1 MSRTAKLR
9 DALQQALRKERF
21 PAALA
26 VYDQLA
32 EAEPTEPRWPHRKGD
47 LLRRLNDDASAV
59 RAFERAVDLYATQG
73 FVARAAALAK
83 VILQID
89 PSRRDILE
97 RVDPEAAQRLHREA
111 RKSTVHAGPRDQPR
125 TIDEHG
131 TLQAAAKALARGEH
145 TEEAD
150 EEDDDDFFPEIDE
163 SAAIELVLTPAEL
176 APPPLPPRMSL
187 IELDPSEL
195 EVIEDDVLFVDVE
208 ELPHRRTAEDLAA
221 LPATPLLAE
230 LPKPVLQR
238 LLGEAELRELEAG
251 AFLIEVGQPSDA
263 LFLLVEGGVSV
274 HVPGSTEAPI
284 TLGEGELVGESCLL
298 DEVSRRADV
307 VVAPGGV
314 SALRIAKSTLDAL
327 VAEHPPLHELL
338 LELLGRRLLANLLLT
353 SPVFAGFDADTKREL
368 AGLFQLRSA
377 SKDTVLVEH
386 GKRGDGLYCVLL
398 GALEA
403 SGERTRRLGPGTV
416 LGQRSLITRQASPVD
431 VICVTDTLLLRLP
444 AARFNELAAT
454 YPPVLMYLSELAA
467 GPIDDAIG

>member
-1 MSRTAKLR
+1 M
-9 DALQQALRKERF
+9 
-21 PAALA
+21 
-26 VYDQLA
+26 
-32 EAEPTEPRWPHRKGD
+32 
-47 LLRRLNDDASAV
+47 
-59 RAFERAVDLYATQG
+59 
-73 FVARAAALAK
+73 
-83 VILQID
+83 
-89 PSRRDILE
+89 
-97 RVDPEAAQRLHREA
+97 
-111 RKSTVHAGPRDQPR
+111 
-125 TIDEHG
+125 
-131 TLQAAAKALARGEH
+131 
-145 TEEAD
+145 
-150 EEDDDDFFPEIDE
+150 
-163 SAAIELVLTPAEL
+163 
-176 APPPLPPRMSL
+176 
-187 IELDPSEL
+187 
-195 EVIEDDVLFVDVE
+195 DVE

-238 LLGEAELRELEAG
+238 LLAEAELRELEAG

-263 LFLLVEGGVSV
+263 LFLVVEGGVSV

-284 TLGEGELVGESCLL
+284 ALGEGELVGESCLL

-327 VAEHPPLHELL
+327 VDEHPPLHDLL

-353 SPVFAGFDADTKREL
+353 SPVFAGFDSDTKREL
-368 AGLFQLRSA
+368 AALFQLRSA
-377 SKDTVLVEH
+377 SRDTVLVER

-403 SGERTRRLGPGTV
+403 RGERTKRLGPGTV
-416 LGQRSLITRQASPVD
+416 LGQRSLITRQPSSVD

-454 YPPVLMYLSELAA
+454 YPPVLMYLSELAT

>member
-21 PAALA
+21 PAALS

-47 LLRRLNDDASAV
+47 LLRRLNDDDRAV

-111 RKSTVHAGPRDQPR
+111 RKST
-125 TIDEHG
+125 IDESG
-131 TLQAAAKALARGEH
+131 SLQAAATALQRAKE
-145 TEEAD
+145 

-163 SAAIELVLTPAEL
+163 GAAIELVLTPAEL
-176 APPPLPPRMSL
+176 APPPPLPPRLSL
-187 IELDPSEL
+187 IELDASDL
-195 EVIEDDVLFVDVE
+195 EVIEEDVLFVDVE
-208 ELPHRRTAEDLAA
+208 ELPRRRTAEDLAA

-238 LLGEAELRELEAG
+238 LLAEAELRELVAG

-263 LFLLVEGGVSV
+263 LFLVVEGSVTV

-284 TLGEGELVGESCLL
+284 VLGEGELVGESCLL

-327 VAEHPPLHELL
+327 VEEHPPLHDLL

-377 SKDTVLVEH
+377 TKETLLVER

-403 SGERTRRLGPGTV
+403 RGDRSKRLGPGTV
-416 LGQRSLITRQASPVD
+416 LGQRSLITRQPSPVD
-431 VICVTDTLLLRLP
+431 VVCVTDVLLLRLP

>member
-111 RKSTVHAGPRDQPR
+111 RKSTIDAGQPR
-125 TIDEHG
+125 TID
-131 TLQAAAKALARGEH
+131 AAPRRGEQ
-145 TEEAD
+145 AD
-150 EEDDDDFFPEIDE
+150 DTDDDFFPEIDE

-238 LLGEAELRELEAG
+238 LLAEAELRELEAG

-263 LFLLVEGGVSV
+263 LFLLVEGRVSV
-274 HVPGSTEAPI
+274 HVPGSTDAPI
-284 TLGEGELVGESCLL
+284 ELGEGELVGESCLL

-327 VAEHPPLHELL
+327 VAEHPPLHDLL

-368 AGLFQLRSA
+368 AALFQLRSA

-403 SGERTRRLGPGTV
+403 RGERTKRLGPGTV
-416 LGQRSLITRQASPVD
+416 LGQRSLITRQPSSVD

-454 YPPVLMYLSELAA
+454 YPPVLMYLSELAT

>member
-9 DALQQALRKERF
+9 DQLQAALRKERF
-21 PAALA
+21 QVALG
-26 VYDQLA
+26 VYDELS

-47 LLRRLNDDASAV
+47 LLRRLNDDPGAV
-59 RAFERAVDLYATQG
+59 RAFEKAVDLYAGQG

-89 PSRRDILE
+89 PHRRDILE

-111 RKSTVHAGPRDQPR
+111 RRSTLDEER
-125 TIDEHG
+125 T
-131 TLQAAAKALARGEH
+131 LQQAAAALER
-145 TEEAD
+145 TD
-150 EEDDDDFFPEIDE
+150 DDDDFLEIDE
-163 SAAIELVLTPAEL
+163 EAAIEIRLTDAEL
-176 APPPLPPRMSL
+176 APPPLPPRTSI

-195 EVIEDDVLFVDVE
+195 DVLEDDVLFFDVE
-208 ELPHRRTAEDLAA
+208 EEPRRRTAEDLAA

-230 LPKPVLQR
+230 LPKSVLQR
-238 LLGEAELRELEAG
+238 LLGEAELLELEAG
-251 AFLIEVGQPSDA
+251 KLLIEVGQPSDA
-263 LFLLVEGGVSV
+263 LFLLVEGGVAV

-284 TLGEGELVGESCLL
+284 ELGEGELVGESCLL

-307 VVAPGGV
+307 VVAPGGL
-314 SALRIAKSTLDAL
+314 SALRIAKTTLDAL
-327 VAEHPPLHELL
+327 VEEHPPLHDLL

-368 AGLFQLRSA
+368 AALFQLRSA
-377 SKDTVLVEH
+377 ARDTRLVER

-403 SGERTRRLGPGTV
+403 RGEASRRLGPGTV
-416 LGQRSLITRQASPVD
+416 LGQRSLITRQPSSVD
-431 VICVTDTLLLRLP
+431 VVCATDTLLLRLP

>member
-111 RKSTVHAGPRDQPR
+111 RKSTIDAGQPR
-125 TIDEHG
+125 TID
-131 TLQAAAKALARGEH
+131 AAPRRGEQ
-145 TEEAD
+145 AD
-150 EEDDDDFFPEIDE
+150 DTDDDFFPEIDE

-195 EVIEDDVLFVDVE
+195 EVIEDDVLFVDVD

-238 LLGEAELRELEAG
+238 LLAEAELRELEAG

-263 LFLLVEGGVSV
+263 LFLLVEGRVSV
-274 HVPGSTEAPI
+274 HVPGSTDAPI
-284 TLGEGELVGESCLL
+284 ELGEGELVGESCLL

-368 AGLFQLRSA
+368 AALFQLRSA

-403 SGERTRRLGPGTV
+403 RGERTKRLSPGTV
-416 LGQRSLITRQASPVD
+416 LGQRSLITRQPSSVD

-454 YPPVLMYLSELAA
+454 YPPVLMYLSELAT

>member
-21 PAALA
+21 PAALG

-111 RKSTVHAGPRDQPR
+111 RKSTIHAGPRDQPR
-125 TIDEHG
+125 TGDEHG
-131 TLQAAAKALARGEH
+131 TMQAAAKALERAESVD
-145 TEEAD
+145 EA
-150 EEDDDDFFPEIDE
+150 DDDFFPEIDE
-163 SAAIELVLTPAEL
+163 SSAIELVLTPAEL

-238 LLGEAELRELEAG
+238 LLAEAELRELEAG

-263 LFLLVEGGVSV
+263 LFLVVEGGVSV

-284 TLGEGELVGESCLL
+284 ALGEGELVGESCLL

-327 VAEHPPLHELL
+327 VDEHPPLHDLL

-353 SPVFAGFDADTKREL
+353 SPVFAGFDSDTKREL
-368 AGLFQLRSA
+368 AALFQLRSA
-377 SKDTVLVEH
+377 SRDTVLVER

-403 SGERTRRLGPGTV
+403 RGERTKRLGPGTV
-416 LGQRSLITRQASPVD
+416 LGQRSLITRQPSSVD

-454 YPPVLMYLSELAA
+454 YPPVLMYLSELAT

>member
-111 RKSTVHAGPRDQPR
+111 RKSTIDAGQPR
-125 TIDEHG
+125 TID
-131 TLQAAAKALARGEH
+131 AAPRRGEQ
-145 TEEAD
+145 AD
-150 EEDDDDFFPEIDE
+150 DTDDDFFPEIDE

-195 EVIEDDVLFVDVE
+195 EVIEDDVLFVDVD

-238 LLGEAELRELEAG
+238 LLAEAELRELEAG

-263 LFLLVEGGVSV
+263 LFLLVEGRVSV
-274 HVPGSTEAPI
+274 HVPGSTDAPI
-284 TLGEGELVGESCLL
+284 ELGEGELVGESCLL

-327 VAEHPPLHELL
+327 VAEHPPLHDLL

-368 AGLFQLRSA
+368 AALFQLRSA
-377 SKDTVLVEH
+377 SKDTVLVER

-403 SGERTRRLGPGTV
+403 RGERTKRLGPGTV
-416 LGQRSLITRQASPVD
+416 LGQRSLITRQPSSVD

-454 YPPVLMYLSELAA
+454 YPPVLMYLSELAT

>member
-21 PAALA
+21 PAALG

-111 RKSTVHAGPRDQPR
+111 RKSTIHAGPRDQPR
-125 TIDEHG
+125 TGDEHG
-131 TLQAAAKALARGEH
+131 TLQAAAKALERAESVD
-145 TEEAD
+145 EA
-150 EEDDDDFFPEIDE
+150 DDDFFPEIDE
-163 SAAIELVLTPAEL
+163 SSAIELVLTPAEL

-238 LLGEAELRELEAG
+238 LLAEAELRELEAG

-263 LFLLVEGGVSV
+263 LFLVVEGGVSV

-284 TLGEGELVGESCLL
+284 ALGEGELVGESCLL

-327 VAEHPPLHELL
+327 VDEHPPLHDLL

-353 SPVFAGFDADTKREL
+353 SPVFAGFDSDTKREL
-368 AGLFQLRSA
+368 AALFQLRSA
-377 SKDTVLVEH
+377 SRDTVLVER

-403 SGERTRRLGPGTV
+403 RGERTKRLGPGTV
-416 LGQRSLITRQASPVD
+416 LGQRSLITRQPSSVD

-454 YPPVLMYLSELAA
+454 YPPVLMYLSELAT

>member
-21 PAALA
+21 PAALT

-111 RKSTVHAGPRDQPR
+111 RKSTVHTGPREQPR
-125 TIDEHG
+125 TIDAG
-131 TLQAAAKALARGEH
+131 QPRTIDPGPGRGEQ
-145 TEEAD
+145 A
-150 EEDDDDFFPEIDE
+150 EDDDDFFPEIDE

-238 LLGEAELRELEAG
+238 LLAEAELRELEAG

-314 SALRIAKSTLDAL
+314 SALRVAKSTLDAL
-327 VAEHPPLHELL
+327 VDEHPPLHELL

-403 SGERTRRLGPGTV
+403 RGERTRRLGPGTV
-416 LGQRSLITRQASPVD
+416 LGQRSLITRQPSPVD
-431 VICVTDTLLLRLP
+431 VVCVTDTLLLRLP

>member
-21 PAALA
+21 QAALG

-111 RKSTVHAGPRDQPR
+111 RKST
-125 TIDEHG
+125 IDESG
-131 TLQAAAKALARGEH
+131 SLQAAAKALTRDDAGSES
-145 TEEAD
+145 
-150 EEDDDDFFPEIDE
+150 DDDFFPEIDE

-238 LLGEAELRELEAG
+238 LLAEAELRELEAG

-284 TLGEGELVGESCLL
+284 ALGEGELVGESCLL

-327 VAEHPPLHELL
+327 VDEHPPLHDLL

-353 SPVFAGFDADTKREL
+353 SPVFTGFDADTKREL

-403 SGERTRRLGPGTV
+403 RGERTKRLGPGTV
-416 LGQRSLITRQASPVD
+416 LGQRSLITRQSSSVD

>member
-26 VYDQLA
+26 VYDQLT

-111 RKSTVHAGPRDQPR
+111 RKSTIDAGQPR
-125 TIDEHG
+125 TID
-131 TLQAAAKALARGEH
+131 AAPRRGEQ
-145 TEEAD
+145 AD
-150 EEDDDDFFPEIDE
+150 DTDDDFFPEIDE

-238 LLGEAELRELEAG
+238 LLAEAELRELEAG

-314 SALRIAKSTLDAL
+314 SALRVAKSTLDAL
-327 VAEHPPLHELL
+327 VDEHPPLHELL

-403 SGERTRRLGPGTV
+403 RGERTKRLGPGTV
-416 LGQRSLITRQASPVD
+416 LGQRSLITRQPSPVD
-431 VICVTDTLLLRLP
+431 VVCVTDTLLLRLP

>member
-21 PAALA
+21 PAALG

-111 RKSTVHAGPRDQPR
+111 RKSTIHAGPRDQPR
-125 TIDEHG
+125 TGDEHG
-131 TLQAAAKALARGEH
+131 TLQAAAKALERAESVD
-145 TEEAD
+145 EAD
-150 EEDDDDFFPEIDE
+150 DGFFPEIDE
-163 SAAIELVLTPAEL
+163 SSAIELVLTPAEL

-238 LLGEAELRELEAG
+238 LLAEAELRELEAG

-263 LFLLVEGGVSV
+263 LFLVVEGGVSV

-284 TLGEGELVGESCLL
+284 ALGEGELVGESCLL

-327 VAEHPPLHELL
+327 VDEHPPLHDLL

-353 SPVFAGFDADTKREL
+353 SPVFAGFDSDTKREL
-368 AGLFQLRSA
+368 AALFQLRSA
-377 SKDTVLVEH
+377 SRDTVLVER

-403 SGERTRRLGPGTV
+403 RGERTKRLGPGTV
-416 LGQRSLITRQASPVD
+416 LGQRSLITRQPSSVD

-454 YPPVLMYLSELAA
+454 YPPVLMYLSELAT

>member
-111 RKSTVHAGPRDQPR
+111 RKSTIDAGQPR
-125 TIDEHG
+125 TID
-131 TLQAAAKALARGEH
+131 AAPRRGEQ
-145 TEEAD
+145 AD
-150 EEDDDDFFPEIDE
+150 DTDDDFFPEIDE

-195 EVIEDDVLFVDVE
+195 EVIEDDVLFVDVD

-238 LLGEAELRELEAG
+238 LLAEAELRELEAG

-263 LFLLVEGGVSV
+263 LFLLVEGRVSV
-274 HVPGSTEAPI
+274 HVPGSTDAPI
-284 TLGEGELVGESCLL
+284 ELGEGELVGESCLL

-327 VAEHPPLHELL
+327 VAEHPPLHDLL

-368 AGLFQLRSA
+368 AALFQLRSA

-403 SGERTRRLGPGTV
+403 RGERTKRLGPGTV
-416 LGQRSLITRQASPVD
+416 LGQRSLITRQPSSVD

-454 YPPVLMYLSELAA
+454 YPPVLMYLSELAT